1 MSQRK
6 YGAAKTVD
14 VFWSPN
20 IWHGYGGSL
29 RCRGHQALV
38 QPVPN
43 ATPTSQHHHNAVTPP
58 ISHPFSGIA
67 FKSSDLSGSVR
78 QMIRLRS
85 ILPQNLFR

>member
-38 QPVPN
+38 QRVPN
-43 ATPTSQHHHNAVTPP
+43 ATPTSQRHHNAVTPP
-58 ISHPFSGIA
+58 ISPTTTLGI
-67 FKSSDLSGSVR
+67 LSVGLLSNRVTCLAQSVR
-78 QMIRLRS
+78 
-85 ILPQNLFR
+85 